1 MRAALTTA
9 QGCLLRAGEMTVE
22 SQSRKDIFSSL
33 KLDSLRFL
41 PSKVNAK
48 VMKIK
53 LHGSKTNQFATPES
67 VAVHCKCK
75 NGNPCAVHE
84 VLNMLN
90 FRRVKSL
97 REPVFWMASGNIVS
111 RKMISTVI
119 KNCCVAEKLNPNEY
133 SPHSL
138 RRGGATDSAESGV
151 SEWMIRKLGR
161 WSDLSRVNRTY
172 QLLSPEK
179 IVTIINN
186 R

>member
-1 MRAALTTA
+1 
-9 QGCLLRAGEMTVE
+9 MTVE

-53 LHGSKTNQFATPES
+53 LHGSKTNQFASPES

-75 NGNPCAVHE
+75 NGNPCAVH
-84 VLNMLN
+84 VKCSAW
-90 FRRVKSL
+90 RVKSL

-138 RRGGATDSAESGV
+138 RRGGATDLAESGV